1 MYTYNI
7 SQTANG
13 AAFKKACVS
22 IESSF
27 KSFKKDKL
35 LIDVDGSQ
43 IQIYRTTKG
52 TIKIFNDYEVDAV
65 YADSDVDLTE
75 IFGTDTFKG
84 AV

>member
-13 AAFKKACVS
+13 AAFKKACMS
-22 IESSF
+22 IESNV
-27 KSFKKDKL
+27 KSLKKDKT

-43 IQIYRTTKG
+43 IQIYHTSKG
-52 TIKIFNDYEVDAV
+52 TIKVLNDYEVDAV
-65 YADSDVDLTE
+65 YADSDIDLAG